1 MLTGIPS
8 FSYNYNTILVQISQ
22 RQRRH
27 VMLDVDRFFS
37 RALLCVRV
45 WYYCDGRTEELSLPF
60 NKSFS
65 SERVREHILQ
75 YLRLL
80 AALWKPCL
88 QRCPNVF
95 LKLDILSTNQGK
107 VPFCLLGKD
116 AGQAKHDKMPV
127 FCVTTS
133 EHPLSACQGMM
144 LDRSNMIKCQY
155 LVPTSEYPLS
165 AYQGKMLGRPN
176 IIKS

>member
-8 FSYNYNTILVQISQ
+8 FSYNYDTILVQISQ

-80 AALWKPCL
+80 AAL
-88 QRCPNVF
+88 
-95 LKLDILSTNQGK
+95 
-107 VPFCLLGKD
+107 
-116 AGQAKHDKMPV
+116 
-127 FCVTTS
+127 
-133 EHPLSACQGMM
+133 
-144 LDRSNMIKCQY
+144 
-155 LVPTSEYPLS
+155 
-165 AYQGKMLGRPN
+165 
-176 IIKS
+176 